1 MKNLKLKFISLVI
14 TFITIVGG
22 MIILT
27 LPVEAALPTTEEVY
41 QNVPD
46 GLKLDGLI
54 EHPNFGSTQNNARL
68 ITDYQTNIIEM
79 LNANGNK
86 NQISSFW
93 GKKYSDADNTKIYN
107 SFRLDKPQTIS
118 AWLYLGDTFHNYPDS
133 AGVDKVNYDNLLNSD
148 LTADGIALV
157 LQDDSRGAT
166 AISTT
171 NDGKSVPSYGE
182 TLGVWAGSTADHK
195 PITSGSVNAIDNF
208 YKGGIQ
214 KSFAI
219 ELDTLQNYKRPTSST
234 YGQVGTDDYFD
245 YDSNVKGQ
253 HIAPGYPG
261 DNGSYNLNNDTYG
274 FILGGNYFFPSLNHQ
289 TGTKNNIEISGY
301 GTSKFTA
308 NVNKAWKHL
317 TFHYT
322 PPTDDNPKTG
332 MYSLSFNDQNRD
344 GTAVGFFQK
353 DSTSGTI
360 DLNKINT
367 ESKNIR
373 WGFTASTGS
382 KYSAPRTYSIV
393 MQQMPNTA
401 NIDNTAR
408 LFDMSQYATNDTNSE
423 LGREIGDLLSD
434 SSYKPNPTSKD
445 QLLGFDKKEKYN
457 VGNNDKLLFQYDLN
471 YDSGTLDTGEITTKL
486 HLPNNVD
493 FKTGLSDTIG
503 SDSIGKVVYSG
514 AGSDSSKS
522 FEISANDV
530 VADADSGDQV
540 LNMSLP
546 SMDTEG
552 QHATIYLYGQANETT
567 TPIVVSGE
575 QISYRS
581 EHYISDVTSPTFII
595 NDQLHIDA
603 SDTEQT
609 VNADEDVKMNGSLNY
624 VGNSTFDSKKVG
636 MHIKVNGTDLP
647 TGEAATTSGSKTGS
661 YMMEASSA
669 ISNGSL
675 LKIGENKIELYAI
688 DSLSRVSN
696 KITYN
701 VTVKDYKDLIL
712 KATGDNPQTL
722 KTTDPIVLTN
732 DVSYSNDDTVN
743 MADLKGSYK
752 IDNDDSYTAIN
763 PSSGTTTGGHLT
775 FKLPAGTLG
784 SGKHTIKLY
793 LTDSDGRNSNE
804 VIYDII
810 VVDRNLVLTPTE
822 TDLNQIVHDNSNVKL
837 TGNYAYSDNSDF
849 SNEVTTI
856 KYQITDA
863 DGNKQAEVTQDVTD
877 KIVDG
882 SKFTVELK
890 PIGANLF
897 DNNSQQAVTDY
908 LKDATGLKV
917 GRNQIDVT
925 AYDGETASNTA
936 TYVVDVPDITPT
948 IEATK
953 SDLTAI
959 SNLPVRLPMTF
970 TYPDVNAMV
979 YQLQAKDA
987 AVFVQVEGSTDT
999 PIMTVADRPKSADKK
1014 ITTPYKLN
1022 PKSTWTDDLPEGNY
1036 KINAYVMDRY
1046 LRKTNTVNYN
1056 VKVVPT
1062 GAQVEVENYR
1072 FKTIDPRGK
1081 LVPSFVQREGSWN
1094 IKVDSYKSKWKL
1106 HAQADTMK
1114 RQDEFGDYSEDSNL
1128 QMVQLNDDNTA
1139 ISLSENPVVATGDST
1154 GIDDPISYSLFD
1166 ETSDPNTGILL
1177 GTRGVPLSGEY
1188 QSTVT
1193 WSINDTV

>member
-1 MKNLKLKFISLVI
+1 MKNLKLQFMSLVI

-27 LPVEAALPTTEEVY
+27 LPVNAAIPTTEEVY

-54 EHPNFGSTQNNARL
+54 EHPNYGNNQNNAKIL
-68 ITDYQTNIIEM
+68 TNYPTNIIEM

-133 AGVDKVNYDNLLNSD
+133 AGTDKVNYDSILNKD

-171 NDGKSVPSYGE
+171 NDGKNVPSYGE
-182 TLGVWAGSTADHK
+182 TLGVWAGSTSDHT
-195 PITSGSVNAIDNF
+195 PLISGSTNAFDNF
-208 YKGGIQ
+208 YQGGIQ

-219 ELDTLQNYKRPTSST
+219 ELDTLQNYKRPSAST
-234 YGQVGTDDYFD
+234 YNQAGTDDYFD
-245 YDSNVKGQ
+245 YDDNVKGQ
-253 HIAPGYPG
+253 HIASGYPG
-261 DNGSYNLNNDTYG
+261 DKGSYNVQSDTYG
-274 FILGGNYFFPSLNHQ
+274 GWLLGGNYFFSSFIHQ
-289 TGTKNNIEISGY
+289 SGTKNNIEISGY
-301 GTSKFTA
+301 GTSTFTA
-308 NVNKAWKHL
+308 NVNKSWKHL

-322 PPTDDNPKTG
+322 PPTKDDPNIGKYT
-332 MYSLSFNDQNRD
+332 LSFNDQNRD
-344 GTAVGFFQK
+344 GTATGFFQK
-353 DSTSGTI
+353 DSSSGSV
-360 DLNKINT
+360 DLTKMNT
-367 ESKNIR
+367 DSKNIR
-373 WGFTASTGS
+373 WGFTAATGS

-401 NIDNTAR
+401 NVDNTTR
-408 LFDMSQYATNDTNSE
+408 LFDMSQYDTNGE

-445 QLLGFDKKEKYN
+445 QLVGFDKKEKYN
-457 VGNNDKLLFQYDLN
+457 VSNNDKLLFEYDLN
-471 YDSGTLDTGEITTKL
+471 YDSGTLNTGDITTKV

-503 SDSIGKVVYSG
+503 NGSIGKVVYSG
-514 AGSDSSKS
+514 DGSDPSKS
-522 FEISANDV
+522 FEISASDV
-530 VADADSGDQV
+530 VKDASGEQI
-540 LNMSLP
+540 LNMTLP
-546 SMDTEG
+546 NMDTEG
-552 QHATIYLYGQANETT
+552 QHATIYLYGQANATT
-567 TPIVVSGE
+567 TPVLVKGK
-575 QISYRS
+575 QASYRS
-581 EHYISDVTSPTFII
+581 ERYISDVTSPTFII

-609 VNADEDVKMNGSLNY
+609 VNADENVTMNGSLNY
-624 VGNSTFDSKKVG
+624 VGNSAFDSKAVK

-647 TGEAATTSGSKTGS
+647 TGDAATTSGSKTGS
-661 YMMEASSA
+661 YTMVSSSA
-669 ISNGSL
+669 ISNGSP
-675 LKIGENKIELYAI
+675 LKIGENKIEVYAV

-701 VTVKDYKDLIL
+701 VTVKDYKDLLL

-722 KTTDPIVLTN
+722 KTTDSIVLTN
-732 DVSYSNDDTVN
+732 DFSYSNGDAVSMDD
-743 MADLKGSYK
+743 LSGSYK
-752 IDNDDSYTAIN
+752 IDDDKNYTKIT
-763 PSSGTTTGGHLT
+763 PSEGKAEATAGHLT
-775 FKLPAGTLG
+775 FKLPAGTLKP
-784 SGKHTIKLY
+784 GKHTIKLY
-793 LTDSDGRNSNE
+793 LTDLDGRNSNE
-804 VIYDII
+804 ITYDIN

-849 SNEVTTI
+849 ANEITAV

-863 DGNKQAEVTQDVTD
+863 DGNKQVEVKQNVTD

-882 SKFTVELK
+882 SKFTIELK

-897 DNNSQQAVTDY
+897 DNNSQQSVAEY
-908 LKDATGLKV
+908 LKDATGLKI

-925 AYDGETASNTA
+925 AYDGETASNTV
-936 TYVVDVPDITPT
+936 TYVVDVPDIIPT

-953 SDLTAI
+953 SDLMAI

-987 AVFVQVEGSTDT
+987 AVFVQAEGSADT
-999 PIMTVADRPKSADKK
+999 PVMTIADRPKSDDKK

-1036 KINAYVMDRY
+1036 QINAYVMDRY

-1056 VKVVPT
+1056 VKVLPT

-1072 FKTIDPRGK
+1072 FKTIDPRGNV
-1081 LVPSFVQREGSWN
+1081 VPSYVQREGSWN

-1106 HAQADTMK
+1106 HAQAESMK
-1114 RQDEFGDYSEDSNL
+1114 HQDELGNYSEDSNL

-1139 ISLSENPVVATGDST
+1139 ISLSENPVVAAGDST
-1154 GIDDPISYSLFD
+1154 GIGDPISYSLFD
-1166 ETSDPNTGILL
+1166 EKSDPNTGILL

-1188 QSTVT
+1188 QSIVT
-1193 WSINDTV
+1193 WSINDAV